1 MSEEKDEKLEDF
13 DEEDS
18 NQDSEQIE
26 DGEKP
31 LDPNEV
37 TEEEA
42 NKIKGDALE
51 GVTEGIQGGVEDTE
65 MGPQI
70 KSSFLEYAM
79 SVIVARALPDHR
91 RIIYGMNAMGMQPDK
106 PFKKSARIVGDVMGK
121 YHPHGDSSIYDA
133 MARLAQDF
141 AMRYPL
147 VDGHGNYGS
156 QDGDEPAAMR
166 YTEARMSKLSLEMIR
181 EINKNTVDF
190 VDTYDGDGK
199 EPVVLPA
206 RLGIAVGMATNIP
219 PHNLTEVI
227 NGAQALI
234 KNPDLTPFEM
244 MNYIKGPDFPGGG
257 IIMGRSGIRK
267 YFETGSGSVCVRG
280 KYQITE
286 KNGRTSI
293 VFTELPYMVNK
304 KELAKKIMDLVN
316 NKTIEGIT
324 GINDYSSH
332 KVGTNFQIDLKKGV
346 NAEITLNHLFKY
358 TKLEDRFAVN
368 MLALDNGIPKVLNIK
383 QALEIYIRFQCE
395 VIERRTK
402 FDLEKS
408 RNRMHIL
415 EGLIK
420 AVNNIDEVIR
430 IIREQKTVDL
440 ASAALIAAF
449 GFSEAQAKAILEMR
463 MYRLVGLEIEKLE
476 NELTELKKSIEW
488 FESILASHD
497 VLLQVCYD
505 ELEEI
510 KKKYGDERRT
520 DINESELSGED
531 EDIIEDR
538 SILIALTN
546 TGYIKRMDPSEFKVQ
561 NRGGIGVKG
570 MSTKEDDSV
579 QILTRSKTKTDVL
592 FFTSNG
598 RVFRLR
604 GYQIPEG
611 SRQSKGIP
619 IVNLLQLG
627 DKEKVLSIIS
637 VEEYDAEHY
646 LFFVTRKGV
655 VKRCSV
661 DNFERI
667 NRNGKIAIELKEDD
681 TLVDVKYTDGNCY
694 IILGSS
700 EGKVCMFK
708 EEEVR
713 SMGRTASGVKGMN
726 LEEGGHIVGV
736 ATSLEGENILSVSE
750 KGLAKMTNYKEYRL
764 TMRIT
769 ERTGALIAIKTVKGD
784 ESLLISTDGGTI
796 MKTEIKQISVL
807 GRNSSGVKLITLRDG
822 EAISSMTLEP
832 NVDKELE
839 KIAEE
844 EPVQPQEDISKA
856 IAEELNVQ
864 GDDDDI

>member
-1 MSEEKDEKLEDF
+1 M
-13 DEEDS
+13 
-18 NQDSEQIE
+18 
-26 DGEKP
+26 
-31 LDPNEV
+31 
-37 TEEEA
+37 
-42 NKIKGDALE
+42 
-51 GVTEGIQGGVEDTE
+51 
-65 MGPQI
+65 
-70 KSSFLEYAM
+70 
-79 SVIVARALPDHR
+79 
-91 RIIYGMNAMGMQPDK
+91 
-106 PFKKSARIVGDVMGK
+106 
-121 YHPHGDSSIYDA
+121 
-133 MARLAQDF
+133 
-141 AMRYPL
+141 
-147 VDGHGNYGS
+147 
-156 QDGDEPAAMR
+156 
-166 YTEARMSKLSLEMIR
+166 
-181 EINKNTVDF
+181 
-190 VDTYDGDGK
+190 
-199 EPVVLPA
+199 
-206 RLGIAVGMATNIP
+206 
-219 PHNLTEVI
+219 
-227 NGAQALI
+227 
-234 KNPDLTPFEM
+234 
-244 MNYIKGPDFPGGG
+244 
-257 IIMGRSGIRK
+257 
-267 YFETGSGSVCVRG
+267 
-280 KYQITE
+280 
-286 KNGRTSI
+286 
-293 VFTELPYMVNK
+293 
-304 KELAKKIMDLVN
+304 
-316 NKTIEGIT
+316 
-324 GINDYSSH
+324 
-332 KVGTNFQIDLKKGV
+332 
-346 NAEITLNHLFKY
+346 
-358 TKLEDRFAVN
+358 
-368 MLALDNGIPKVLNIK
+368 
-383 QALEIYIRFQCE
+383 
-395 VIERRTK
+395 
-402 FDLEKS
+402 
-408 RNRMHIL
+408 
-415 EGLIK
+415 
-420 AVNNIDEVIR
+420 
-430 IIREQKTVDL
+430 
-440 ASAALIAAF
+440 
-449 GFSEAQAKAILEMR
+449 
-463 MYRLVGLEIEKLE
+463 
-476 NELTELKKSIEW
+476 
-488 FESILASHD
+488 
-497 VLLQVCYD
+497 
-505 ELEEI
+505 
-510 KKKYGDERRT
+510 
-520 DINESELSGED
+520 SGED
-531 EDIIEDR
+531 EDLIEDR

-646 LFFVTRKGV
+646 LFFVTRNGV

-667 NRNGKIAIELKEDD
+667 NRNGKIAIELKGDD

-764 TMRIT
+764 TKRGSKGVITMRIT

-864 GDDDDI
+864 GDDDDDI

>member
-79 SVIVARALPDHR
+79 SVIVARALPDARDGFKPVHR

-206 RLGIAVGMATNIP
+206 RLPNLLINGSSGIAVGMATNIP

-346 NAEITLNHLFKY
+346 NAEITLNHLS
-358 TKLEDRFAVN
+358 
-368 MLALDNGIPKVLNIK
+368 NI
-383 QALEIYIRFQCE
+383 QNL
-395 VIERRTK
+395 
-402 FDLEKS
+402 
-408 RNRMHIL
+408 
-415 EGLIK
+415 
-420 AVNNIDEVIR
+420 
-430 IIREQKTVDL
+430 KTV
-440 ASAALIAAF
+440 
-449 GFSEAQAKAILEMR
+449 
-463 MYRLVGLEIEKLE
+463 
-476 NELTELKKSIEW
+476 
-488 FESILASHD
+488 
-497 VLLQVCYD
+497 
-505 ELEEI
+505 
-510 KKKYGDERRT
+510 
-520 DINESELSGED
+520 
-531 EDIIEDR
+531 
-538 SILIALTN
+538 
-546 TGYIKRMDPSEFKVQ
+546 
-561 NRGGIGVKG
+561 
-570 MSTKEDDSV
+570 
-579 QILTRSKTKTDVL
+579 
-592 FFTSNG
+592 
-598 RVFRLR
+598 
-604 GYQIPEG
+604 
-611 SRQSKGIP
+611 
-619 IVNLLQLG
+619 LQLICW
-627 DKEKVLSIIS
+627 LSIM
-637 VEEYDAEHY
+637 V
-646 LFFVTRKGV
+646 F
-655 VKRCSV
+655 
-661 DNFERI
+661 
-667 NRNGKIAIELKEDD
+667 LK
-681 TLVDVKYTDGNCY
+681 
-694 IILGSS
+694 
-700 EGKVCMFK
+700 F
-708 EEEVR
+708 
-713 SMGRTASGVKGMN
+713 
-726 LEEGGHIVGV
+726 
-736 ATSLEGENILSVSE
+736 
-750 KGLAKMTNYKEYRL
+750 
-764 TMRIT
+764 
-769 ERTGALIAIKTVKGD
+769 
-784 ESLLISTDGGTI
+784 
-796 MKTEIKQISVL
+796 
-807 GRNSSGVKLITLRDG
+807 
-822 EAISSMTLEP
+822 
-832 NVDKELE
+832 
-839 KIAEE
+839 
-844 EPVQPQEDISKA
+844 
-856 IAEELNVQ
+856 
-864 GDDDDI
+864 